1 MLTHLLKY
9 AECNVCVLNEIRHLR
24 NWCDLF
30 ACVLKK
36 VANWY
41 SDHQLLVGV
50 RPKLGVWFRLKLD
63 TEIKGNYVT
72 FFLHAC
78 SKKVANWYSDPQ
90 MLLVYDRI
98 QSFNLGSNPI
108 PKLMVKF

>member
-24 NWCDLF
+24 NCCDLF

-41 SDHQLLVGV
+41 SDHQLLNISVQ
-50 RPKLGVWFRLKLD
+50 PKPSVWFRLESD
-63 TEIKGNYVT
+63 TE
-72 FFLHAC
+72 
-78 SKKVANWYSDPQ
+78 SKDIY
-90 MLLVYDRI
+90 
-98 QSFNLGSNPI
+98 
-108 PKLMVKF
+108 